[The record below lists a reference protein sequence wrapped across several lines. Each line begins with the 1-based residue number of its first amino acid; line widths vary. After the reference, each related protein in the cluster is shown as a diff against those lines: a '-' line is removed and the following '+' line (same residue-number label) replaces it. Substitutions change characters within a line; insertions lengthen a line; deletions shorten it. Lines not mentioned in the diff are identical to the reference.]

1 MKDALGEVQ
10 SVLVL
15 GGTSEIGLATAR
27 ALVARRAR
35 TVVLAARDPSRCA
48 DAEAELRSLG
58 AERVE
63 SVAFDAVDTGSHESV
78 LANAFTRFGDIDVV
92 LVAFGVLGDASDP
105 DEVELLSVNTVGA
118 VSAMAAAAEQMK
130 RQGHGTIV
138 LLSSVAGER
147 VRSSNYAYGASKA
160 GADGFAQGLG
170 DSLAGTG
177 VHVMVVR
184 PGFVKTKM
192 TEGLD
197 PVPFSTTADA
207 VAEQIVNGLARGADV
222 VWAPPLLRF
231 VMSALRHVPR
241 PIFRKL
247 PI

>member
-27 ALVARRAR
+27 ALVARRVR
-35 TVVLAARDPSRCA
+35 TVLLAARNPADCA
-48 DAEAELRSLG
+48 SAVEELRG
-58 AERVE
+58 AGATRVE
-63 SVAFDAVDTGSHESV
+63 AMAFDATDTGSHQAFAQDVFERV
-78 LANAFTRFGDIDVV
+78 GDVDLA
-92 LVAFGVLGDASDP
+92 LVAFGVLGDETTPAADLM
-105 DEVELLSVNTVGA
+105 EVNAVGA
-118 VSAMAAAAEQMK
+118 VSTMAAVAERME

-170 DSLAGTG
+170 DSLAGSG
-177 VHVMVVR
+177 VNVMVVR

-192 TEGLD
+192 TAGMD

-207 VAEQIVNGLARGADV
+207 VADAIVRGLARGSDT
-222 VWAPPLLRF
+222 VWTPPILRV
-231 VMSALRHVPR
+231 VMSVLRHVPR
-241 PIFRKL
+241 VVFRRL